1 MSLWKGVPRRV
12 PLYLSDLEWISIFDR
27 QDLYKERWICTQ
39 GELQNANFG
48 LLLYEDHD
56 MWGPVFFSVLPT
68 RIVHEVPVLLQSTVH
83 SLYVLLITTLRLT
96 IISIT
101 KCNKINSFAEISSV
115 SGRSKSN
122 IKMIKLRSY
131 SANLI
136 VRSLVCLYLNG
147 YYRNNLNR

>member
-1 MSLWKGVPRRV
+1 MTWSEFRYLTDKIFIRNVEFVRRTNYKMLILGYFCTKTMACGVQ
-12 PLYLSDLEWISIFDR
+12 F
-27 QDLYKERWICTQ
+27 
-39 GELQNANFG
+39 
-48 LLLYEDHD
+48 
-56 MWGPVFFSVLPT
+56 FFSVLPT

-101 KCNKINSFAEISSV
+101 KCNKINSFTEISSV

-122 IKMIKLRSY
+122 IKMVKLRSY

-147 YYRNNLNR
+147 YYGNNLNR